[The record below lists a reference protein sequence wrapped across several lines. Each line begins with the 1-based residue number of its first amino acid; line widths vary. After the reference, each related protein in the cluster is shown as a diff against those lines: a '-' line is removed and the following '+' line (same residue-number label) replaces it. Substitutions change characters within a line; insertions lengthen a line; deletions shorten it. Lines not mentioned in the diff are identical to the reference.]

1 MANTRVTNPVT
12 DFDKSNT
19 TQGLKLPSGTNSNQP
34 IGVDAIQGML
44 RNDTEETVDS
54 SASALTHYNGTNWRY
69 FAATESPGQLVGNP
83 LTFVSASDVDSYPSP
98 QTGNTWFDISGEPS
112 YDATKSG
119 SVSWSAG
126 SFDFG
131 NSTSNYFQWPNTGPF
146 ATPSNILAISSW
158 FKLDTTT
165 SKAYPFSISQ
175 SNSTNT
181 YGIIQIR
188 PDAGVIGV
196 GFRNGSS
203 AVEAQNSFL
212 WTGTTNWTHLVTQ
225 YKNNSVEL
233 YINGTKINID
243 SSGSSYAGGF
253 SSSSWFSDLSTLTS
267 PTAQTGR
274 LRNVSPVA
282 TDGKISKVGIYP
294 AALTQSQIDVLVA
307 EGSGA

>member
-175 SNSTNT
+175 SNNANI

-188 PDAGVIGV
+188 PDVGMIGI

-203 AVEAQNSFL
+203 GVQAQNSFL
-212 WTGTTNWTHLVTQ
+212 WTGTTNWTHLVAQ

-233 YINGTKINID
+233 YINGTKLNID
-243 SSGSSYAGGF
+243 SSGSAYAGGF
-253 SSSSWFSDLSTLTS
+253 SSSSWFSNLSALTS

-274 LRNVSPVA
+274 LRNVTPAA

-294 AALTQSQIDVLVA
+294 AALTQSEIDALVA